1 MENLIEVKNLKTQ
14 FFTYAGVVKAVN
26 GISFEIKKGEA
37 VGLVGESGCGKTV
50 TGLSIMRL
58 ISYPPGK
65 IVSGSIYFDGKE
77 LLSLSEKEMRNI
89 RGGEISMIFQ
99 DPMTSLNPV
108 LTIGE
113 QIIEVLTLH
122 KNISREDAKKKSID
136 LLNLVQIKSPEEVIS
151 QYPHQ
156 LSGGMR
162 QRVMIAIALAC
173 EPKLIIAD
181 EPTTSLDVTIQAQI
195 LNLLKDLKSRI
206 NTSILLITHNLAVVA
221 GLCTKVIVMYAGI
234 IVEVGSDKQLYYNP
248 GHPYTFGLLKS
259 VPRIDEEEK
268 ERLATIPGLPPDLLS
283 PPEGCPFCFRCN
295 YSMKICFK
303 EKPPFYNIEDGHK
316 VSCWLFDERAPKIER
331 KILYDK

>member
-1 MENLIEVKNLKTQ
+1 
-14 FFTYAGVVKAVN
+14 
-26 GISFEIKKGEA
+26 
-37 VGLVGESGCGKTV
+37 
-50 TGLSIMRL
+50 
-58 ISYPPGK
+58 
-65 IVSGSIYFDGKE
+65 
-77 LLSLSEKEMRNI
+77 
-89 RGGEISMIFQ
+89 
-99 DPMTSLNPV
+99 
-108 LTIGE
+108 
-113 QIIEVLTLH
+113 
-122 KNISREDAKKKSID
+122 
-136 LLNLVQIKSPEEVIS
+136 LNLVQIKSPEEVIS

-234 IVEVGSDKQLYYNP
+234 IVEVGSDQQIYYNP
-248 GHPYTFGLLKS
+248 GHPYTFGLLRS

-283 PPEGCPFCFRCN
+283 PPEGCR
-295 YSMKICFK
+295 
-303 EKPPFYNIEDGHK
+303 
-316 VSCWLFDERAPKIER
+316 
-331 KILYDK
+331 

>member
-1 MENLIEVKNLKTQ
+1 MEKLLEIKDLKTQ
-14 FFTYAGVVKAVN
+14 FFTYAGIVKAVN
-26 GISFEIKKGEA
+26 GISFDIMKGEA

-65 IVSGSIYFDGKE
+65 IVAGSIYFDGKD
-77 LLSLSEKEMRNI
+77 LLSLSEKEMREI
-89 RGGEISMIFQ
+89 RGGEMSMIFQ

-108 LTIGE
+108 LTVGE

-122 KNISREDAKKKSID
+122 RNISRNDARKKSID
-136 LLNLVQIKSPEEVIS
+136 LLDLVQIKSPEEIVT

-221 GLCTKVIVMYAGI
+221 GLCTKVIVMYAGL
-234 IVEVGSDKQLYYNP
+234 IVEVGNDKQVYYNP

-283 PPEGCPFCFRCN
+283 PPEGCPFCFRCD
-295 YSMKICFK
+295 YAMKICFK
-303 EKPPFYNIEDGHK
+303 EKPPFYDIEEGHK
-316 VSCWLFDERAPKIER
+316 VSCWLFDERAPKVER
-331 KILYDK
+331 IISKK

>member
-1 MENLIEVKNLKTQ
+1 MEKLLEVKDLKTQ
-14 FFTYAGVVKAVN
+14 FFTYAGVVKAVD
-26 GISFEIKKGEA
+26 GISFDIMKGEA

-58 ISYPPGK
+58 INYPPGK
-65 IVSGSIYFDGKE
+65 IVSGSILFDGKD
-77 LLSLSEKEMRNI
+77 LLSLSEKEMREI

-122 KNISREDAKKKSID
+122 KKISREDAKNKAID

-234 IVEVGSDKQLYYNP
+234 IVEVGSDQQIYYNP
-248 GHPYTFGLLKS
+248 GHPYTFGLLRS

-283 PPEGCPFCFRCN
+283 PPEGCPFCFRCD
-295 YSMKICFK
+295 YSMRICFK
-303 EKPPFYNIEDGHK
+303 EKPPFYDMEDNHK
-316 VSCWLFDERAPKIER
+316 VSCWLFDKRAPKIER
-331 KILYDK
+331 KISK